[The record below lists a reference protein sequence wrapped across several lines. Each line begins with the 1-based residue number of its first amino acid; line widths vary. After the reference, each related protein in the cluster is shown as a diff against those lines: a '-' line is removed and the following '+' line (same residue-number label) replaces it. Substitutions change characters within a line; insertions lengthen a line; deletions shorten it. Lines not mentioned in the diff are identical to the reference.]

1 MCGIVGIASASVLT
15 DQLKKVFNDML
26 YFDVVRGEDS
36 TGVAAIS
43 SAFSP
48 APKVEVLK
56 SVGSATDFFYDHCKY
71 AKGRGFTQSP
81 PDILIGHNRY
91 ATQGAVNIENA
102 HPFEFDN
109 VVGVHNGTVQKW
121 SMRKF
126 HGYKDFE
133 VDSQIIYSHLSHSG
147 SLDEV
152 WKDADGAM
160 ALVYWDKVNKQLN
173 IIRNKERPMNIFYT
187 EDNKAVLWSSEY
199 WMASVAA
206 MRHGVKLRDPVEVKP
221 DRLFTFS
228 KGDNGDICHVER
240 DLPPFVEKVQYH
252 QNYGRGYW
260 QGYDDWLEDEP
271 KKATKPT
278 TDTKHVGPL
287 KDATI
292 VIREYHDVPN
302 LPTAGAF
309 TTDGTFVK
317 VNIPFSNQKDAKNKI
332 VGRGQSG
339 YYVAKSLYRNVG
351 VDGGYWCHW
360 ADLQFVQLKR
370 PNTILT
376 LPNNGFRLNLVSK
389 AVEEKFAPW
398 FTPERYMVR
407 SMYETQT
414 GCGCFNCKQVP
425 KWEDKDTL
433 LWVDRDNFFC
443 FDCQS
448 LTFVQEVLQQYTTT
462 KGAA

>member
-1 MCGIVGIASASVLT
+1 LCGIVGIASASVLT

-260 QGYDDWLEDEP
+260 QGYDDWL
-271 KKATKPT
+271 
-278 TDTKHVGPL
+278 VGWKTSQKRL
-287 KDATI
+287 Q
-292 VIREYHDVPN
+292 N
-302 LPTAGAF
+302 LPLIPNTSAPSKTPPLSF
-309 TTDGTFVK
+309 
-317 VNIPFSNQKDAKNKI
+317 VNITMSPIFP
-332 VGRGQSG
+332 
-339 YYVAKSLYRNVG
+339 
-351 VDGGYWCHW
+351 
-360 ADLQFVQLKR
+360 LQGLS
-370 PNTILT
+370 PLT
-376 LPNNGFRLNLVSK
+376 
-389 AVEEKFAPW
+389 APLS
-398 FTPERYMVR
+398 R
-407 SMYETQT
+407 
-414 GCGCFNCKQVP
+414 
-425 KWEDKDTL
+425 
-433 LWVDRDNFFC
+433 
-443 FDCQS
+443 
-448 LTFVQEVLQQYTTT
+448 LTFPSPTRRMLRTRLWGGVR
-462 KGAA
+462 AATM